1 MKNKNFPALFFL
13 GGGGV
18 REVGGGVA
26 TAILMKQTIQK
37 TINDY

>member
-1 MKNKNFPALFFL
+1 MKNKNFPAFFW
-13 GGGGV
+13 GGV

-37 TINDY
+37 TINDD

>member
-1 MKNKNFPALFFL
+1 MKNKNFPAFFL
-13 GGGGV
+13 GGGV

-37 TINDY
+37 TINDD